1 MNDEM
6 LSQEEIDALLKGS
19 SGAEKNEAEPQQ
31 NQETEKKEGKE
42 VKLEDYL
49 TVIEQDALGE
59 MGNISFGSAS
69 TALSMLLNHK
79 VDITTPSVS
88 LIVRDNLAEEFPEPN
103 VAVNVKYTEGFEG
116 ENVLV
121 IHESDAKIIA
131 DLMLGGD
138 GTNISDESLNEIQLS
153 AIQEAMNQMMG
164 SASTSMSTIFNK
176 KVDISPPTIE
186 KLNVKKGEGTDRIPD
201 EDYLVKVSFSLKV
214 GDLIDSKIMQILPIP
229 FAKKM
234 VSELLNPIAD
244 NEEKELKSESIMEKK
259 EPVIQENRTQ
269 VQMNQE
275 SVSSTNRLNQVDPSS
290 IRPAAFSSFD
300 QTNEPSVET
309 QNLDMLLDIPLS
321 VTVELG
327 RTKQAIRDILNLS
340 TGSIVELD
348 KLAGEPV
355 DILVNNK
362 LIAKGEVVV
371 IDENFGVRVTEII
384 SQKERI
390 RNLQ

>member
-1 MNDEM
+1 MSDDM
-6 LSQEEIDALLKGS
+6 LSQEEIDALLKGDDES
-19 SGAEKNEAEPQQ
+19 VQTQ
-31 NQETEKKEGKE
+31 DEG
-42 VKLEDYL
+42 VNLEEHL
-49 TVIEQDALGE
+49 SIIEQDALGE

-69 TALSMLLNHK
+69 TALSLLLDQK

-88 LIVRDNLAEEFPEPN
+88 LIVRDNLAVEFPEPN
-103 VAVNVKYTEGFEG
+103 VAINVKYTEGFEG

-138 GTNISDESLNEIQLS
+138 GTNLSEETLNEIQLS
-153 AIQEAMNQMMG
+153 AVQEAMNQMMG

-186 KLNVKKGEGTDRIPD
+186 KLNVKKGEGTDKIPND
-201 EDYLVKVSFSLKV
+201 NFLVKVSFSLKV
-214 GDLIDSKIMQILPIP
+214 GQLIDSKIMQILPIP

-234 VSELLNPIAD
+234 VNDLLNPMAEEELNPIA
-244 NEEKELKSESIMEKK
+244 EEELKREAEMEKK
-259 EPVIQENRTQ
+259 EVRSQGEKMQTNDSTATSNRMEQ
-269 VQMNQE
+269 VQAS
-275 SVSSTNRLNQVDPSS
+275 SVQ
-290 IRPAAFSSFD
+290 PAAFSDFHD
-300 QTNEPSVET
+300 VPQQPADT
-309 QNLDMLLDIPLS
+309 QNLDLLLDIPLS

-327 RTKQAIRDILNLS
+327 RTSQAIKDILNLS
-340 TGSIVELD
+340 AGSIVELD

-371 IDENFGVRVTEII
+371 IDENFGVRVTDII

>member
-1 MNDEM
+1 MSDDM
-6 LSQEEIDALLKGS
+6 LSQEEIDALLRGS
-19 SGAEKNEAEPQQ
+19 DDEAESDATQLAR
-31 NQETEKKEGKE
+31 
-42 VKLEDYL
+42 LEDYL
-49 TVIEQDALGE
+49 SVIEQDTLGE

-69 TALSMLLNHK
+69 TALSMLLNQK

-88 LIVRDNLAEEFPEPN
+88 LIVRENLAIEFPEPN

-138 GTNISDESLNEIQLS
+138 GTGVSDETLNDIELS

-186 KLNVKKGEGTDRIPD
+186 KLNVKAGEGTDKIPKD
-201 EDYLVKVSFSLKV
+201 EFLVKVSFSLKV
-214 GDLIDSKIMQILPIP
+214 GELIDSKIMQILPIP

-234 VSELLNPIAD
+234 VSELLNPIA
-244 NEEKELKSESIMEKK
+244 EEELKSEAEMEKMDK
-259 EPVIQENRTQ
+259 ISRDEN
-269 VQMNQE
+269 VE
-275 SVSSTNRLNQVDPSS
+275 AKPSAVSGERLNQVHSS
-290 IRPAAFSSFD
+290 SVQPAAFSDFS
-300 QTNEPSVET
+300 QAEQPAAETN
-309 QNLDMLLDIPLS
+309 NLDLLLDIPLS

-327 RTKQAIRDILNLS
+327 RTRQAIKDILNLS
-340 TGSIVELD
+340 AGSIVELD

-371 IDENFGVRVTEII
+371 IDENFGVRVTDII

>member
-1 MNDEM
+1 MSDDM
-6 LSQEEIDALLKGS
+6 LSQEEIDALLKGDDES
-19 SGAEKNEAEPQQ
+19 VQTQDESVN
-31 NQETEKKEGKE
+31 
-42 VKLEDYL
+42 LEEHL
-49 TVIEQDALGE
+49 SIIEQDALGE

-69 TALSMLLNHK
+69 TALSLLLDQK

-88 LIVRDNLAEEFPEPN
+88 LIVRDNLAVEFPEPN
-103 VAVNVKYTEGFEG
+103 VAINVKYTEGFEG

-138 GTNISDESLNEIQLS
+138 GTNLSEETLNEIQLS
-153 AIQEAMNQMMG
+153 AVQEAMNQMMG

-186 KLNVKKGEGTDRIPD
+186 KLNVKKGEGTDKIPND
-201 EDYLVKVSFSLKV
+201 NFLVKVSFSLKV
-214 GDLIDSKIMQILPIP
+214 GQLIDSKIMQILPIP

-234 VSELLNPIAD
+234 VNDLLNPMAEEELNPIA
-244 NEEKELKSESIMEKK
+244 EEELKREAEMEKK
-259 EPVIQENRTQ
+259 EVRSQGEKMQTNDSTATSNRMEQ
-269 VQMNQE
+269 VQAS
-275 SVSSTNRLNQVDPSS
+275 SVQ
-290 IRPAAFSSFD
+290 PAAFSDFHD
-300 QTNEPSVET
+300 VPQQPADT
-309 QNLDMLLDIPLS
+309 QNLDLLLDIPLS

-327 RTKQAIRDILNLS
+327 RTSQAIKDILNLS
-340 TGSIVELD
+340 AGSIVELD

-371 IDENFGVRVTEII
+371 IDENFGVRVTDII

>member
-1 MNDEM
+1 MMNDEM
-6 LSQEEIDALLKGS
+6 LSQEEIDALLKGNS
-19 SGAEKNEAEPQQ
+19 DAEKVEAESEQK
-31 NQETEKKEGKE
+31 QETEKKE
-42 VKLEDYL
+42 VKLEDYI

-88 LIVRDNLAEEFPEPN
+88 LIVRDNLVEEFPEPN

-153 AIQEAMNQMMG
+153 AVQEAMNQMMG
-164 SASTSMSTIFNK
+164 SASTSMSAIFNK

-186 KLNVKKGEGTDRIPD
+186 RLNVKKGEGTDRIPD

-234 VSELLNPIAD
+234 VSELLNPMAD
-244 NEEKELKSESIMEKK
+244 KDEKELKSETNMEKK
-259 EPVIQENRTQ
+259 EPVIQENQTQ
-269 VQMNQE
+269 VQMNHE
-275 SVSSTNRLNQVDPSS
+275 SIASTNRLNQVDPSS

-300 QTNEPSVET
+300 QVNERSVET
-309 QNLDMLLDIPLS
+309 QNLDLLLDIPLS

-371 IDENFGVRVTEII
+371 IDENFGVRVTDII

>member
-1 MNDEM
+1 

-19 SGAEKNEAEPQQ
+19 GDAEKTEAETEQEP
-31 NQETEKKEGKE
+31 ETEKKEGKE

-103 VAVNVKYTEGFEG
+103 VAVNVKFTEGFEG

-201 EDYLVKVSFSLKV
+201 EDYLVK
-214 GDLIDSKIMQILPIP
+214 
-229 FAKKM
+229 
-234 VSELLNPIAD
+234 
-244 NEEKELKSESIMEKK
+244 
-259 EPVIQENRTQ
+259 
-269 VQMNQE
+269 
-275 SVSSTNRLNQVDPSS
+275 
-290 IRPAAFSSFD
+290 
-300 QTNEPSVET
+300 
-309 QNLDMLLDIPLS
+309 
-321 VTVELG
+321 
-327 RTKQAIRDILNLS
+327 
-340 TGSIVELD
+340 
-348 KLAGEPV
+348 
-355 DILVNNK
+355 
-362 LIAKGEVVV
+362 
-371 IDENFGVRVTEII
+371 
-384 SQKERI
+384 
-390 RNLQ
+390 

>member
-1 MNDEM
+1 MVNDEM

-19 SGAEKNEAEPQQ
+19 GDAEKTEAETEQKP
-31 NQETEKKEGKE
+31 ETEKKE

-59 MGNISFGSAS
+59 VGNISFGSAS

-103 VAVNVKYTEGFEG
+103 VAVNVKFTEGFEG

-138 GTNISDESLNEIQLS
+138 GTNVSDESLNEIQLS

-176 KVDISPPTIE
+176 KVDISPPSIE

-234 VSELLNPIAD
+234 VNELLNPISD
-244 NEEKELKSESIMEKK
+244 KNEKEMKSETNMEKK
-259 EPVIQENRTQ
+259 EPVIQENQTR
-269 VQMNQE
+269 VQMNKE
-275 SVSSTNRLNQVDPSS
+275 SISSTNRLNQVDPSS

-300 QTNEPSVET
+300 QVSEQSVET
-309 QNLDMLLDIPLS
+309 QNLDLLLDIPLS

-327 RTKQAIRDILNLS
+327 RTKKAIRDILNLS

-371 IDENFGVRVTEII
+371 IDENFGVRVTDII

>member
-1 MNDEM
+1 MSDDM
-6 LSQEEIDALLKGS
+6 LSQEEIDALLKGDDKKQS
-19 SGAEKNEAEPQQ
+19 SQQ
-31 NQETEKKEGKE
+31 QEKKGS
-42 VKLEDYL
+42 LEQYL
-49 TVIEQDALGE
+49 SVIEQDALGE

-69 TALSMLLNHK
+69 TALSQLLNQK

-88 LIVRDNLAEEFPEPN
+88 LIVRDNLEIEFPEPN
-103 VAVNVKYTEGFEG
+103 VAVIVKYTKGFEG

-138 GTNISDESLNEIQLS
+138 GTNISDETLNDIQLS
-153 AIQEAMNQMMG
+153 AVQEAMNQMMG

-176 KVDISPPTIE
+176 RVDISPPTID
-186 KLNVKKGEGTDRIPD
+186 KLNVKEGKGTDKIPD
-201 EDYLVKVSFSLKV
+201 DDYLVKVSFSLKV

-234 VSELLNPIAD
+234 VNDLLNPIA
-244 NEEKELKSESIMEKK
+244 EEELKSELDMDKKDVVSEVEK
-259 EPVIQENRTQ
+259 EQSQQEAVVSRPVKQEQ
-269 VQMNQE
+269 VAT
-275 SVSSTNRLNQVDPSS
+275 SVQ
-290 IRPAAFSSFD
+290 PAAFSDFS
-300 QTNEPSVET
+300 SVE
-309 QNLDMLLDIPLS
+309 QESVDPNNLDLLLDIPLS

-327 RTKQAIRDILNLS
+327 RTRQAIKDILNLS
-340 TGSIVELD
+340 AGSIVELD

-355 DILVNNK
+355 DILINNK

-371 IDENFGVRVTEII
+371 IDENFGVRVTDII

>member
-1 MNDEM
+1 MMNDEM
-6 LSQEEIDALLKGS
+6 LSQEEIDALLKG
-19 SGAEKNEAEPQQ
+19 GGDADKTE
-31 NQETEKKEGKE
+31 QETEVKQVDKDDIE

-49 TVIEQDALGE
+49 SVIEQDALGE

-69 TALSMLLNHK
+69 TALSMLLNQK

-138 GTNISDESLNEIQLS
+138 GTNVSDESLNEIQLS

-176 KVDISPPTIE
+176 RVDISPPTIE
-186 KLNVKKGEGTDRIPD
+186 KLNVKKGEGTDRIPN

-234 VSELLNPIAD
+234 VNELLNPIGD
-244 NEEKELKSESIMEKK
+244 KDEKEMKSETTMEKK
-259 EPVIQENRTQ
+259 EPIIQENEME
-269 VQMNQE
+269 VQLNKE
-275 SVSSTNRLNQVDPSS
+275 PVSSTNRLNQVDPSS

-300 QTNEPSVET
+300 QTSTPSVET
-309 QNLDMLLDIPLS
+309 QNLDLLLDIPLS

-371 IDENFGVRVTEII
+371 IDENFGVRVTDII

>member
-1 MNDEM
+1 MSDDM
-6 LSQEEIDALLKGS
+6 LSQEEIDALLKGDDKKQS
-19 SGAEKNEAEPQQ
+19 SQQ
-31 NQETEKKEGKE
+31 QEKKGS
-42 VKLEDYL
+42 LEQYL
-49 TVIEQDALGE
+49 SVIEQDALGE

-69 TALSMLLNHK
+69 TALSQLLNQK

-88 LIVRDNLAEEFPEPN
+88 LIVRDNLEIEFPEPN
-103 VAVNVKYTEGFEG
+103 VAVIVKYTKGFEG

-138 GTNISDESLNEIQLS
+138 GTNISDETLNDIQLS
-153 AIQEAMNQMMG
+153 AVQEAMNQMMG

-176 KVDISPPTIE
+176 RVDISPPTID
-186 KLNVKKGEGTDRIPD
+186 KLNVKEGKGTDKIPD
-201 EDYLVKVSFSLKV
+201 DDYLVKVSFSLKV

-234 VSELLNPIAD
+234 VNDLLNPIA
-244 NEEKELKSESIMEKK
+244 EEELKSELDMDKKDVVSEVEK
-259 EPVIQENRTQ
+259 EQPQQEAVVSRPVKQEQ
-269 VQMNQE
+269 VAT
-275 SVSSTNRLNQVDPSS
+275 SVQ
-290 IRPAAFSSFD
+290 PAAFSDFS
-300 QTNEPSVET
+300 SVE
-309 QNLDMLLDIPLS
+309 QESVDPNNLDLLLDIPLS

-327 RTKQAIRDILNLS
+327 RTRQAIKDILNLS
-340 TGSIVELD
+340 AGSIVELD

-355 DILVNNK
+355 DILINNK

-371 IDENFGVRVTEII
+371 IDENFGVRVTDII